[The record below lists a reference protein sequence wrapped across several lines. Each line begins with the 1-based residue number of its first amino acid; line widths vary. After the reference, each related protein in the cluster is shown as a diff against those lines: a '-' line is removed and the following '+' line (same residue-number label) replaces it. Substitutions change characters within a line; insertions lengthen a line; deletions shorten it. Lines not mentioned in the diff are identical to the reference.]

1 MHWFTP
7 LTKDLCFIGYSLKC
21 YECTSG
27 RCLTS
32 SSSFGSERRCN
43 GNDPVCVKQ
52 TDGKKVIRAC
62 EFSNSYAPLRP
73 LVGQCLEY
81 EGKTTCYCNEDKCNS
96 GHEITPILFVILMP
110 FFFAIVL
117 L

>member
-1 MHWFTP
+1 MS
-7 LTKDLCFIGYSLKC
+7 KDFCFIGSSLKC

-32 SSSFGSERRCN
+32 LSLFGSERRCN

-52 TDGKKVIRAC
+52 NDGKKVIRAC